1 MVLTRRRSE
10 NPSLTFGFLKIPSL
24 CLQSFIFFPIFT
36 WTGTKLPPTKVLA
49 EIREEE
55 LTLLWGLNMQFA
67 GLWLQRRW
75 KWQSS
80 GSFVRFIP
88 QLGREK
94 GGAILLELKIRCF
107 ECNRAAF
114 TLNYFKKDCVD
125 AKLIFFN
132 SEWSW
137 CKSRLFTL
145 FWTLFFK
152 WKDKLHKG
160 QRWKVTGQTSFCR
173 KFSKWRFWVGDAIKI
188 WASCWFIAQLYYEGR
203 MACLRKR
210 ECSALNKMTCFF

>member
-1 MVLTRRRSE
+1 MQISSTLIHHSKLLLKATITKNKINSGCRTEACLEGSTGQRSHCGCRRHTDQMWTSVAWWDGCGISNQRDFMVLTRRRSE
-10 NPSLTFGFLKIPSL
+10 NPSLHPDVWVLKNTKFTFTI
-24 CLQSFIFFPIFT
+24 IYFFSIFT

-67 GLWLQRRW
+67 GLRLQRRW

-107 ECNRAAF
+107 E
-114 TLNYFKKDCVD
+114 
-125 AKLIFFN
+125 
-132 SEWSW
+132 
-137 CKSRLFTL
+137 
-145 FWTLFFK
+145 
-152 WKDKLHKG
+152 
-160 QRWKVTGQTSFCR
+160 
-173 KFSKWRFWVGDAIKI
+173 
-188 WASCWFIAQLYYEGR
+188 
-203 MACLRKR
+203 
-210 ECSALNKMTCFF
+210 